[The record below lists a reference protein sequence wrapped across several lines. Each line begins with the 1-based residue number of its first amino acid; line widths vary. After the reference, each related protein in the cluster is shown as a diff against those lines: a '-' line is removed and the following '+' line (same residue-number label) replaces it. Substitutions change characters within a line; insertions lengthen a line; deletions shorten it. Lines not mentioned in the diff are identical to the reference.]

1 MGVMAALVLLLAAV
15 TVGLGPEKRGREFV
29 RGKP

>member
-1 MGVMAALVLLLAAV
+1 MAALVLLLAAV

-29 RGKP
+29 RGKTPAI